1 MFIPTFHGKQSSGL
15 HMKRSQSKNTPT
27 FQVPVDTC
35 FGDFLYFL
43 ILLTIWTTR
52 NSVVLPVNDDQ
63 NLFWHKR
70 KIYYLF
76 SGLIITCMKEIYG
89 RSCAGYTRTRQ
100 SKDLDNIS
108 ANLSGS
114 ANPGSRVLLAEMK
127 SRKKWSKF
135 FTNKNLFWVWICG
148 VVAPILSIC
157 LRKSPPD
164 CHAHTWRHWH
174 SPACSQGTV
183 LP

>member
-1 MFIPTFHGKQSSGL
+1 
-15 HMKRSQSKNTPT
+15 MKRSQSKNTPT

-35 FGDFLYFL
+35 LIDILYFL
-43 ILLTIWTTR
+43 ILLIICTTS
-52 NSVVLPVNDDQ
+52 NSVLLPVYDE

-70 KIYYLF
+70 KNYNFIF

-89 RSCAGYTRTRQ
+89 SSCAGYTRTRQ

-135 FTNKNLFWVWICG
+135 FNIKNLFRVWICR

-164 CHAHTWRHWH
+164 GHTHTWWHWH